1 MFFKP
6 VFVEFS
12 GWAWTF
18 KFSRQI
24 DLRRWINLITEK
36 VTVCFHMT
44 NVLKVL
50 VNTIKEVGSSIT
62 LLIKIYILIDRYT
75 ATVSSTE
82 VTYFFTREVP
92 SSCTESSNCR
102 LRKCERRPSILCGR
116 TEIFSFSFLSGILLH
131 KYSQKSSKVQNTMIN
146 YFVCNAK
153 FRTCVCVL

>member
-1 MFFKP
+1 M
-6 VFVEFS
+6 S
-12 GWAWTF
+12 
-18 KFSRQI
+18 
-24 DLRRWINLITEK
+24 
-36 VTVCFHMT
+36 M
-44 NVLKVL
+44 NVQVQPSNRPAALNKSNYGESYSLLSYDQRKVL
-50 VNTIKEVGSSIT
+50 VNTIKEVGLLLT
-62 LLIKIYILIDRYT
+62 LLTKIYILIDRYT
-75 ATVSSTE
+75 ATVDSTE

-146 YFVCNAK
+146 YFVCDAK